1 MIVDQVPEIIE
12 FCLIGCNIGNY
23 ILPISG
29 YFYSN
34 F

>member
-23 ILPISG
+23 ISISG